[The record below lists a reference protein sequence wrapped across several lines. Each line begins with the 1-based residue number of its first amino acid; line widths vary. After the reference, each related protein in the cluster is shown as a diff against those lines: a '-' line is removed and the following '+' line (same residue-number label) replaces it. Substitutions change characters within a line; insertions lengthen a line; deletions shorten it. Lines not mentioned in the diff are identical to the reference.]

1 MQAFFDWLKAE
12 KGIELSRQQR
22 AAVEKTEGA
31 GLLVATPGSG
41 KTTVIV
47 CRTAYLMKVRGVP
60 HSRILTLTFGKQSQ
74 MDMDRRF
81 EKIFPEMEKPRFSR
95 VSLTELTL

>member
-1 MQAFFDWLKAE
+1 MQAYLDWLQRE
-12 KGIELSRQQR
+12 KGILLSDQQR
-22 AAVEKTEGA
+22 AAVENTDGA

-47 CRTAYLMKVRGVP
+47 CRTAYLMKEKGVP

-81 EKIFPEMEKPRFSR
+81 ETLFPEMEKPKFS
-95 VSLTELTL
+95 TIHAYK